1 MLTDAFF
8 DQLSVCDND
17 HEILVKFIKLID
29 PSADEGA
36 FTHALESQFGGI
48 MGLFA
53 ASYSKLARNNA
64 VGENLAILI
73 KYMQIILLRTMKT
86 KIRNRDLIS
95 NISHLKEYLLL
106 RNNSCSLERLE
117 IFLLNSKNV
126 LLKEEI
132 IATGTTNGVI
142 FHPSDI
148 IRHIINCS
156 ASSFILVHNHP
167 SGDPSPSSEDI
178 FQTRE
183 LNKICK
189 MLSITFHEHIIVGEA
204 NTYSMKANG
213 IID

>member
-29 PSADEGA
+29 PSTNEGA
-36 FTHALESQFGGI
+36 FRHAVENQFGGL

-73 KYMQIILLRTMKT
+73 KYMQIILLRTMKN

-95 NISHLKEYLLL
+95 NISHLTEYLLL

-117 IFLLNSKNV
+117 IFLLNSKNF

-142 FHPSDI
+142 FHPSSI
-148 IRHIINCS
+148 IKQIIDNS

-167 SGDPSPSSEDI
+167 SGDPSPSSEDV

-183 LNKICK
+183 LNKICE
-189 MLSITFHEHIIVGEA
+189 MLSITFHDHIIVGDT
-204 NTYSMKANG
+204 NIYSMKANG
-213 IID
+213 IIQ